1 MQAMNEKP
9 KLNPLVKLALDVG
22 PLVLFFAVNA
32 RLGIFAGTAGFMV
45 AVVAALLV
53 SYAMTRRWPI
63 MPVVSAIIVLVFGS
77 LTLVLHDDT
86 FIKVKPTVI
95 YALFGA
101 VLLGGYVFDRP
112 LLAIV
117 FDQMFHI
124 TEEGWRKL
132 TLRWAGFFLAMAV
145 VNEVVWRTQT
155 TDFWIAFKLFGFVP
169 LTFAFA
175 ALQYRLLMRYAV
187 EPTTAEAAAAEK

>member
-9 KLNPLVKLALDVG
+9 KLNPLLKLALDVG
-22 PLVLFFAVNA
+22 PLVLFFALNA

-86 FIKVKPTVI
+86 FIKVTPTVI

-132 TLRWAGFFLAMAV
+132 T
-145 VNEVVWRTQT
+145 
-155 TDFWIAFKLFGFVP
+155 
-169 LTFAFA
+169 
-175 ALQYRLLMRYAV
+175 
-187 EPTTAEAAAAEK
+187 